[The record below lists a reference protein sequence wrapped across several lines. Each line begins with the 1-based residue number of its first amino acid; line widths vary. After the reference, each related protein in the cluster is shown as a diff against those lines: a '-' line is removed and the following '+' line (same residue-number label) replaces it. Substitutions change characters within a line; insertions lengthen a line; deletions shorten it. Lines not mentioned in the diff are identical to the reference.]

1 MSPISIRGVLA
12 CTSTVALLCGTL
24 CVSTPQPEA
33 SEPINAI
40 TQSLA
45 KPWEN
50 LIDQRYQTWLE
61 KAKLATQIKII
72 HGFASKLLLDS
83 KNIEPEIVAMVNEDF
98 WELL

>member
-1 MSPISIRGVLA
+1 MSPISIRGFIA
-12 CTSTVALLCGTL
+12 GTSTVALLCGTL
-24 CVSTPQPEA
+24 CVSTPMVEA
-33 SEPINAI
+33 SEQYSAI

-50 LIDQRYQTWLE
+50 LIDQRYQTWRDDT
-61 KAKLATQIKII
+61 KLAEQIKII

>member
-1 MSPISIRGVLA
+1 MSPISIREFLA
-12 CTSTVALLCGTL
+12 GTSMVLLCGTL
-24 CVSTPQPEA
+24 CVSTPHPEA
-33 SEPINAI
+33 SEQFRAV

-50 LIDQRYQTWLE
+50 LIDQRYQTWWE
-61 KAKLATQIKII
+61 NTKLAEQIKII
-72 HGFASKLLLDS
+72 HGFASKLLLES